1 MFKVA
6 ICDDELNETAVIKEL
21 VEEFM
26 KDHGILYS
34 IQIFL
39 SGEELIISSVS
50 FDFVFL
56 DISMGGMN
64 GIEAGM
70 KLYQRNRK
78 VRIIYITGYN
88 EYCNDAVN
96 RAHAFAYL
104 PKPVEKEQLI
114 DHISEL
120 VQVIGLDR
128 GNDIEIVLSNVT
140 EISES
145 GGKEYPAIKVTVSK
159 ILYFEYIK
167 AARKIR
173 VKTIKKAYE
182 YIGTIADVE
191 QRMEIYGF
199 GTCYRGVI
207 VNFEHVAKVKGDI
220 VYLYTGERLPLSQ
233 KRVIAF
239 KEQLND
245 YVHRSI

>member
-6 ICDDELNETAVIKEL
+6 ICDDELNEAAVIKQL

-26 KDHGILYS
+26 NSYGILYN

-39 SGEELIISSVS
+39 SGEDLIASSIS

-88 EYCNDAVN
+88 GYCSDAIN

-104 PKPVEKEQLI
+104 PKPVEKQQLI

-120 VQVIGLDR
+120 VQIIGLDQ
-128 GNDIEIVLSNVT
+128 GNEIEIVLSNVT

-145 GGKEYPAIKVTVSK
+145 GGNVYPAIKVTVSN
-159 ILYFEYIK
+159 ILYFEYVK

-173 VKTIKKAYE
+173 VKTMEKTYE
-182 YIGTIADVE
+182 YIGTITDAE

-199 GTCYRGVI
+199 GTCCRGVI
-207 VNFEHVAKVKGDI
+207 VNFEHVARVKGDM
-220 VYLYTGERLPLSQ
+220 VYLNTGERLPLSQ

-239 KEQLND
+239 KKQLNN

>member
-6 ICDDELNETAVIKEL
+6 ICDDELNEAGVIKEL

-39 SGEELIISSVS
+39 SGEELIVSSVS

-64 GIEAGM
+64 GIEAGT
-70 KLYQRNRK
+70 KLYQRNRT

-88 EYCNDAVN
+88 GYCYDAIN
-96 RAHAFAYL
+96 CAHAFAYL

-128 GNDIEIVLSNVT
+128 GNDIEIVLSNVNRNKR
-140 EISES
+140 EW
-145 GGKEYPAIKVTVSK
+145 GKRIP
-159 ILYFEYIK
+159 
-167 AARKIR
+167 
-173 VKTIKKAYE
+173 
-182 YIGTIADVE
+182 G
-191 QRMEIYGF
+191 
-199 GTCYRGVI
+199 
-207 VNFEHVAKVKGDI
+207 N
-220 VYLYTGERLPLSQ
+220 
-233 KRVIAF
+233 
-239 KEQLND
+239 
-245 YVHRSI
+245 

>member
-6 ICDDELNETAVIKEL
+6 ICDDESNEAAVIKQH

-26 KDHGILYS
+26 NSYGILYD

-39 SGEELIISSVS
+39 SGEDLIASSVS

-78 VRIIYITGYN
+78 VRIIYITGYYG
-88 EYCNDAVN
+88 YCSDAIN

-104 PKPVEKEQLI
+104 PKPVEKQQLI

-120 VQVIGLDR
+120 VQIIGLDQ
-128 GNDIEIVLSNVT
+128 GNEIEIVLSNVT

-145 GGKEYPAIKVTVSK
+145 GGNVYPEETVI
-159 ILYFEYIK
+159 ILYK
-167 AARKIR
+167 LR
-173 VKTIKKAYE
+173 
-182 YIGTIADVE
+182 
-191 QRMEIYGF
+191 EILL
-199 GTCYRGVI
+199 
-207 VNFEHVAKVKGDI
+207 D
-220 VYLYTGERLPLSQ
+220 
-233 KRVIAF
+233 
-239 KEQLND
+239 
-245 YVHRSI
+245 

>member
-6 ICDDELNETAVIKEL
+6 ICDDELNEAAVIKQV

-26 KDHGILYS
+26 NNYGILYS
-34 IQIFL
+34 IQLFL
-39 SGEELIISSVS
+39 SGEDLIGSSVS

-88 EYCNDAVN
+88 AYCNDAIN
-96 RAHAFAYL
+96 YAHAFAYL
-104 PKPVEKEQLI
+104 AKPVEKELLI

-120 VQVIGLDR
+120 IQVIGLDR

-140 EISES
+140 EINES
-145 GGKEYPAIKVTVSK
+145 GEKEYPVIKVSVSK
-159 ILYFEYIK
+159 ILYYEYVK

-173 VKTIKKAYE
+173 VKTMEKTYE
-182 YIGTIADVE
+182 YIGTIANVE

-199 GTCYRGVI
+199 STCYRGVI
-207 VNFEHVAKVKGDI
+207 VNLEHVAKVKGDM
-220 VYLYTGERLPLSQ
+220 VYLNTGERLPLSQ

>member
-6 ICDDELNETAVIKEL
+6 ICDDELNETAVIRQV

-26 KDHGILYS
+26 NSYGILYS
-34 IQIFL
+34 IQLFL
-39 SGEELIISSVS
+39 SGEDLIGSSVS

-78 VRIIYITGYN
+78 VKIIYITGYN
-88 EYCNDAVN
+88 AYCNDAIN
-96 RAHAFAYL
+96 YAHAFAYL
-104 PKPVEKEQLI
+104 TKPVEKKLLI

-120 VQVIGLDR
+120 IQVIGLDR
-128 GNDIEIVLSNVT
+128 GNDFEIVLSNVT
-140 EISES
+140 EINES
-145 GGKEYPAIKVTVSK
+145 GEKEYPVIKVSVSK
-159 ILYFEYIK
+159 ILYYEYVK

-173 VKTIKKAYE
+173 VKTMEKTYE
-182 YIGTIADVE
+182 YIGTIANVE
-191 QRMEIYGF
+191 QKMEIHGF
-199 GTCYRGVI
+199 STCYRGVI
-207 VNFEHVAKVKGDI
+207 VNLEHVAKVKGDM
-220 VYLYTGERLPLSQ
+220 VYLNTGERLPLSQ

>member
-1 MFKVA
+1 MFRVA
-6 ICDDELNETAVIKEL
+6 ICDDEWNEAAAIKEL

-26 KDHGILYS
+26 NNHGILYS
-34 IQIFL
+34 IQMFP
-39 SGEELIISSVS
+39 SGEELIASSIS

-78 VRIIYITGYN
+78 VRIIYITGYDG
-88 EYCNDAVN
+88 YCNDAIN

-104 PKPVEKEQLI
+104 PKPVEKKQLT
-114 DHISEL
+114 DHVSEL

-128 GNDIEIVLSNVT
+128 GNDIEIVLTNVT
-140 EISES
+140 EISDS
-145 GGKEYPAIKVTVSK
+145 GKKEYPAIKVTVSK
-159 ILYFEYIK
+159 ILYFEYVK
-167 AARKIR
+167 TARKIR
-173 VKTIKKAYE
+173 VKTLKKTYE

-191 QRMEIYGF
+191 QRMELYGF

-207 VNFEHVAKVKGDI
+207 VNFEHVAKVKGDM
-220 VYLYTGERLPLSQ
+220 VYLNTGERLPLSQ

-239 KEQLND
+239 KEHLNN

>member
-6 ICDDELNETAVIKEL
+6 ICDDEQNEAAVIKQL

-34 IQIFL
+34 IQMFH
-39 SGEELIISSVS
+39 SGEDLTASSVS

-78 VRIIYITGYN
+78 VRIIYITGFN
-88 EYCNDAVN
+88 GYCSDAIN

-104 PKPVEKEQLI
+104 SKPVKKEQLL

-128 GNDIEIVLSNVT
+128 GNDIEIILSNVT

-145 GGKEYPAIKVTVSK
+145 GEKEYPAIKVSVSK
-159 ILYFEYIK
+159 ILYFEYVK
-167 AARKIR
+167 TARKIR
-173 VKTIKKAYE
+173 VKTIKKTYE
-182 YIGTIADVE
+182 YLGTMTDVE

-207 VNFEHVAKVKGDI
+207 VNFEHVAKVKGDM
-220 VYLYTGERLPLSQ
+220 VYLNTGERLPLSQ

-239 KEQLND
+239 KEQLNN

>member
-6 ICDDELNETAVIKEL
+6 ICDDEQNEAAVIKQL

-34 IQIFL
+34 IQMFH
-39 SGEELIISSVS
+39 SGEDLTASSVS

-70 KLYQRNRK
+70 KLYQKNRK
-78 VRIIYITGYN
+78 VRIIYITGFN
-88 EYCNDAVN
+88 GYCSDAIN

-104 PKPVEKEQLI
+104 PKPVKKEQLI

-145 GGKEYPAIKVTVSK
+145 GEKEYPAVNVSVSK
-159 ILYFEYIK
+159 ILYFEYVK
-167 AARKIR
+167 TARKIR
-173 VKTIKKAYE
+173 VKTIKKN
-182 YIGTIADVE
+182 V
-191 QRMEIYGF
+191 
-199 GTCYRGVI
+199 
-207 VNFEHVAKVKGDI
+207 
-220 VYLYTGERLPLSQ
+220 
-233 KRVIAF
+233 
-239 KEQLND
+239 
-245 YVHRSI
+245 